1 MSKMQNVR
9 GTYDL
14 YGEAKRKA
22 KRVIAEGSKIVEK
35 YGFEEIETPIF

>member
-1 MSKMQNVR
+1 MNKVQPVR

-22 KRVIAEGSKIVEK
+22 KKVISTGSRIVEK
-35 YGFEEIETPIF
+35 YGFEEI